1 MHQAL
6 LVLLNQQQ
14 EEENNM
20 QYKNTK
26 TGVIIDVLS
35 VINGGDWV
43 QYDQEFE
50 NKPEIEKVQENDE
63 NRQQEEV
70 SETNT
75 VADEKTDNPTLDDI
89 TKADI
94 MQELDAFGVK
104 YDKRSNKQVLY
115 DLMMEQGKEQY
126 ESFCYS

>member
-1 MHQAL
+1 
-6 LVLLNQQQ
+6 
-14 EEENNM
+14 M

-70 SETNT
+70 LSKNT

-115 DLMMEQGKEQY
+115 DLMMEQGKE
-126 ESFCYS
+126 

>member
-50 NKPEIEKVQENDE
+50 NKPEIEKVQKNDE

-115 DLMMEQGKEQY
+115 DLMMEQGKE
-126 ESFCYS
+126 

>member
-1 MHQAL
+1 
-6 LVLLNQQQ
+6 
-14 EEENNM
+14 M

-70 SETNT
+70 LSKNT

-104 YDKRSNKQVLY
+104 YDKHSNKQVLY
-115 DLMMEQGKEQY
+115 DLMMEQGKE
-126 ESFCYS
+126 

>member
-1 MHQAL
+1 
-6 LVLLNQQQ
+6 
-14 EEENNM
+14 M

-26 TGVIIDVLS
+26 TGVIINPLS
-35 VINGGDWV
+35 VISGGDWV
-43 QYDQEFE
+43 PYNQEPE
-50 NKPEIEKVQENDE
+50 KKLEIEQAEENTV
-63 NRQQEEV
+63 NHQQEEV

-75 VADEKTDNPTLDDI
+75 VADEKTDNPALDDI

-115 DLMMEQGKEQY
+115 DLMTEQGKE
-126 ESFCYS
+126 